1 MSKKIVLFT
10 LLFTFLFGTI
20 ASAHS
25 GGLDS
30 NGGHNCSDKSKAKG
44 LCTGYHYHN
53 GGGST
58 SGDTS
63 SGGSTPIV
71 NTDKDCTDFATYDE
85 MIAYWNSKGYSATN
99 DPENLDG
106 WGNGQVDDGIPC
118 EAPSGYDLTKINN
131 SPQQVQYKQDQ
142 QDSANGEKQGYAQGL
157 QDGYQEV
164 PNNSASASG
173 SESFKQGYV
182 TGYNK
187 GYDESKKK
195 IDSEKTQA
203 TNEGYELGKKQ
214 DEITIPAVY
223 NSHPGLKKAFEDGF
237 NKAVNERIE
246 TKKTE
251 ITNLGY
257 SDGKKDVHSPPK
269 DVEEI
274 YLKAYEEGYA
284 KAQKEL
290 EEEYKKQGYEAAF
303 TMVEYKEPDIPN
315 EKFKEWYKQ
324 GFESNKEVEEIQS
337 AGQALGKQGSELE
350 IPANFKKGEVIFK
363 YYYEQGLKEYEVER
377 SEDQQAA
384 ASGAGAIALIWLGRR
399 FYIAKK
405 MIK

>member
-157 QDGYQEV
+157 QDGYQEGS
-164 PNNSASASG
+164 NNSASASG
-173 SESFKQGYV
+173 SEAFKQGYV
-182 TGYNK
+182 RGYNK

-203 TNEGYELGKKQ
+203 TNEGYELGKIQ
-214 DEITIPAVY
+214 DEITVPAVY

-303 TMVEYKEPDIPN
+303 TMVKYKEPDIPN
-315 EKFKEWYKQ
+315 DKFIEWYKQ
-324 GFESNKEVEEIQS
+324 GFKSNKEVEEIQS
-337 AGQALGKQGSELE
+337 AGQALGKQGSELD
-350 IPANFKKGEVIFK
+350 ISTKFKKGEVIFK